1 MDILKLY
8 SKKVFNFDINISP
21 RLNLLDYIDRLFKIG
36 KFSNSEIIVSIIY
49 IERIKSISN
58 NLTKNNINLIFALS
72 LMISEKWLNEY
83 DLDFNEY
90 AKLFGISKD
99 ELISLEIKIF
109 DILGWRL
116 HVTKQDFDNKISD
129 VMKNNNCSYSSSKKE
144 FSNETINNHLISLI
158 NIKKRK
164 NCCC

>member
-8 SKKVFNFDINISP
+8 SRKVFNFDINISP
-21 RLNLLDYIDRLFKIG
+21 RLNLLEYIDRLFKIG
-36 KFSNSEIIVSIIY
+36 KFTNSEIIVSIIY

-58 NLTKNNINLIFALS
+58 ILTKNNINLIFALS
-72 LMISEKWLNEY
+72 IMISEKWLNEY

-90 AKLFGISKD
+90 SKLFGISKD
-99 ELISLEIKIF
+99 ELISLEVKII
-109 DILGWRL
+109 DILCWRL

-129 VMKNNNCSYSSSKKE
+129 IMKNNNCSYSSSKKE
-144 FSNETINNHLISLI
+144 FSNETINNYLISLI